1 MTASALIPLFPL
13 ELVVFPGQV
22 LSLHIF
28 EERYKAMI
36 ADCRVDDLPFGI
48 CLEWEGA
55 VRATGC
61 AVAIQEILHEYPD
74 GRLDLV
80 AVGQRRCRVLDTFDD
95 RPYLSGMVE
104 YFDDDDDELIDPDLV
119 ARAEERFLQLLALLG
134 AETGLP
140 QTWSSFHLAQ
150 RLDFSHE
157 ERQQLLETTSENR
170 RLRLLVERLDQVLPA
185 LHQRR
190 ETRRRAQTNGHVAS

>member
-1 MTASALIPLFPL
+1 MTTAVLIPLFPL

-28 EERYKAMI
+28 EPRYKAMI
-36 ADCRVDDLPFGI
+36 ADCRAGDLPFGI
-48 CLEWEGA
+48 CLEWEGV
-55 VRATGC
+55 VRTTGC
-61 AVAIQEILHEYPD
+61 AVAIEEILREYPD

-80 AVGQRRCRVLDTFDD
+80 AVGQRRCRVLATYDD

-104 YFDDDDDELIDPDLV
+104 YFEDSDELIDPELV
-119 ARAEERFLQLLALLG
+119 ARAEERFLELLALLG

-150 RLDFSHE
+150 RLDFSAE
-157 ERQQLLETTSENR
+157 ERQVLLETTSENA
-170 RLRLLVERLDQVLPA
+170 RLRLLIDRLDQVLPA
-185 LHQRR
+185 LHERR
-190 ETRRRAQTNGHVAS
+190 ETRRRAQTNGHLKH

>member
-28 EERYKAMI
+28 EQRYKAMI
-36 ADCRVDDLPFGI
+36 ADCRAGGLPFGI

-61 AVAIQEILHEYPD
+61 AVAIQEILREYPD

-80 AVGQRRCRVLDTFDD
+80 AVGQRRCRVLDTYED

-104 YFDDDDDELIDPDLV
+104 YFDDDDELIDPGLV

-140 QTWSSFHLAQ
+140 QTWSSFHLTQ
-150 RLDFSHE
+150 RLDFSLE
-157 ERQQLLETTSENR
+157 ERQQLLETTSENA
-170 RLRLLVERLDQVLPA
+170 RLRLLIERLDQLLPA
-185 LHQRR
+185 LHERR
-190 ETRRRAQTNGHVAS
+190 ETRRRAQTNGHLKN

>member
-1 MTASALIPLFPL
+1 MTASAIIPLFPL
-13 ELVVFPGQV
+13 ELVVLPGQV

-36 ADCRVDDLPFGI
+36 ADCRAGDLPFGI

-61 AVAIQEILHEYPD
+61 AIIIQEILHEYPD

-80 AVGQRRCRVLDTFDD
+80 AVGQRRCRVLDTYED

-104 YFDDDDDELIDPDLV
+104 YLDDDDELIDPELV
-119 ARAEERFLQLLALLG
+119 AQAEERFLELLALLG

-150 RLDFSHE
+150 RLDFSLE
-157 ERQQLLETTSENR
+157 ERQQLLETTSENS
-170 RLRLLVERLDQVLPA
+170 RLRLLIERLDQVLPA

-190 ETRRRAQTNGHVAS
+190 ETRRRAQTNGQSKH